1 MTAIGIDGGKGTK
14 IQNCSIRGFDTGIS
28 IKKGELDLDNVILT
42 DNRIGLQSID
52 SEVTIMNSDIH
63 DNDID
68 VLIQKASRLKV
79 IDSIMEKLA
88 FDGGQML
95 LQKFPNS
102 LDIDTT
108 HVKNLSKEVLRTRN
122 PKVKRKNARKT
133 LEYISKCAKDGYT
146 AYAILKEIF
155 KWLGIDFSDFFP
167 Q

>member
-1 MTAIGIDGGKGTK
+1 LTAIGIDGGKGTK

-79 IDSIMEKLA
+79 IDSIIEKLA

-108 HVKNLSKEVLRTRN
+108 HVKNLS
-122 PKVKRKNARKT
+122 
-133 LEYISKCAKDGYT
+133 
-146 AYAILKEIF
+146 
-155 KWLGIDFSDFFP
+155 
-167 Q
+167 